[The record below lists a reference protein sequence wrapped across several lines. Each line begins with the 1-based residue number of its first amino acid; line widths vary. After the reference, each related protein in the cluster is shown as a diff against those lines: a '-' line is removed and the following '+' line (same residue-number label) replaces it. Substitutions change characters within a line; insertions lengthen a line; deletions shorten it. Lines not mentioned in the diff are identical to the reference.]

1 MAIKISGVIII
12 ISVICALFTGNA
24 NALTEAA
31 ISGGTRAVTVAFSL
45 LPMMCLWCG
54 IMKVAENGGILNAF
68 SRLLSP
74 ILRIIFPKTAKSGEG
89 VNEIST
95 SLAANI
101 LGIGNAAT
109 PLALAATKKLG
120 ADKDGKAGSDLIT
133 FTLIGCAPPCLF
145 PTTVVALRAASG
157 SSDPTSI
164 VPLVI
169 LCSFTLCV
177 ISIIL
182 SRILAGGKR

>member
-12 ISVICALFTGNA
+12 ISVVCAFFSGNA
-24 NALTEAA
+24 SALTEAA
-31 ISGGTRAVTVAFSL
+31 ISGSARAVTVELSL

-54 IMKVAENGGILNAF
+54 IMKVAEQGGILKAF

-74 ILRIIFPKTAKSGEG
+74 ILRIVFPKTAKSGEG
-89 VNEIST
+89 VDEIST

-120 ADKDGKAGSDLIT
+120 ADKDGRASNDLIT

-157 SSDPTSI
+157 SNDPTSV

-177 ISIIL
+177 ISIVL
-182 SRILAGGKR
+182 SRILAGGKQ

>member
-12 ISVICALFTGNA
+12 ISVICALFTGNT
-24 NALTEAA
+24 NSLTEAA
-31 ISGGTRAVTVAFSL
+31 ISGGTRAVSVAFSL

-54 IMKVAENGGILNAF
+54 IMKVAENGGILKAF

-74 ILRIIFPKTAKSGEG
+74 ILRSVFPKTAKSGEG
-89 VNEIST
+89 VNEIS
-95 SLAANI
+95 SALAANI

-120 ADKDGKAGSDLIT
+120 SENDGRASDDLIT

-145 PTTVVALRAASG
+145 PTTVVALRAAAG
-157 SSDPTSI
+157 SSAPTSI
-164 VPLVI
+164 VPAVI
-169 LCSFTLCV
+169 LCSLSLCV
-177 ISIIL
+177 LSIIL
-182 SRILAGGKR
+182 SRILAGARH

>member
-1 MAIKISGVIII
+1 MALKISGVIIL
-12 ISVICALFTGNA
+12 ISVVCAMFTGNLPS
-24 NALTEAA
+24 LTEAA

-54 IMKVAENGGILNAF
+54 IMKVAEHGGILNAF

-74 ILRIIFPKTAKSGEG
+74 VLRIVFPKTVRNGDG

-95 SLAANI
+95 SLAANV

-120 ADKDGKAGSDLIT
+120 HDKNGRASDDLIT
-133 FTLIGCAPPCLF
+133 FSLIGCAPPCLF

-157 SSDPTSI
+157 SVDPTSI
-164 VPLVI
+164 VPAVI
-169 LCSFTLCV
+169 ICSLSLSV
-177 ISIIL
+177 LSIIL
-182 SRILAGGKR
+182 SRLLAGARR

>member
-1 MAIKISGVIII
+1 MAIKISGAIII
-12 ISVICALFTGNA
+12 ISVICAFFTGNVG
-24 NALTEAA
+24 ALTEAA
-31 ISGGTRAVTVAFSL
+31 INGGAKAVTVAFSL

-54 IMKVAENGGILNAF
+54 IMRVAEECGILKAF

-74 ILRIIFPKTAKSGEG
+74 VLRLVFPKTAKSGQG
-89 VNEIST
+89 TNEIST
-95 SLAANI
+95 ALAANI

-109 PLALAATKKLG
+109 PLALNATKKLG
-120 ADKDGKAGSDLIT
+120 CDSDGKAGSDLIT

-164 VPLVI
+164 VPAVI
-169 LCSFTLCV
+169 ACSFTLC
-177 ISIIL
+177 ILSIIL
-182 SRILAGGKR
+182 SRILAGGRR

>member
-12 ISVICALFTGNA
+12 VSVVCAFFTGNIDP
-24 NALTEAA
+24 LTEAA

-54 IMKVAENGGILNAF
+54 IMKVAENGGILKAF

-74 ILRIIFPKTAKSGEG
+74 LLRIIFPKTAKSGDG

-120 ADKDGKAGSDLIT
+120 CDKDGKAGHDLIT

-157 SSDPTSI
+157 SRDPTSI

-169 LCSFTLCV
+169 ICSFSLCIV
-177 ISIIL
+177 SIIL
-182 SRILAGGKR
+182 SRILAGGKG

>member
-1 MAIKISGVIII
+1 MALKISAVIII
-12 ISVICALFTGNA
+12 ISVVCALFTGNVS
-24 NALTEAA
+24 ALTEAA
-31 ISGGTRAVTVAFSL
+31 ISGGSKAVSVAFSL

-54 IMKVAENGGILNAF
+54 IMKVAENGGILKVL
-68 SRLLSP
+68 SKIMSP
-74 ILRIIFPKTAKSGEG
+74 ILRFIFPNSAKSGNG
-89 VNEIST
+89 MNEVS
-95 SLAANI
+95 SALAANI

-120 ADKDGKAGSDLIT
+120 HEPDGKAGNDLIT

-169 LCSFTLCV
+169 ICSFSLCLISV
-177 ISIIL
+177 II
-182 SRILAGGKR
+182 SRILAGIRR

>member
-1 MAIKISGVIII
+1 MALKISGVIIL
-12 ISVICALFTGNA
+12 ISVICAIFTGNVPS
-24 NALTEAA
+24 LTEAA
-31 ISGGTRAVTVAFSL
+31 ISGGTRALNVAFSL

-54 IMKVAENGGILNAF
+54 IMKVAENGGILKVF

-74 ILRIIFPKTAKSGEG
+74 ILRIVFPKTAKSGDG

-120 ADKDGKAGSDLIT
+120 HESDGKASDDLVT

-164 VPLVI
+164 VPAVI
-169 LCSFTLCV
+169 ICSLSLCV
-177 ISIIL
+177 LSIIL
-182 SRILAGGKR
+182 SRILAGAKR

>member
-1 MAIKISGVIII
+1 MALKISGVIIL
-12 ISVICALFTGNA
+12 ISVVCAFFTGNVA
-24 NALTEAA
+24 SLTEAA
-31 ISGGTRAVTVAFSL
+31 ISGGTRAVSVAFSL

-54 IMKVAENGGILNAF
+54 IMKVAEHGGILNTL

-74 ILRIIFPKTAKSGEG
+74 ILRLVFPKTAKSGDG

-95 SLAANI
+95 SLAANF

-120 ADKDGKAGSDLIT
+120 CEKDGIAGDDLIT

-157 SSDPTSI
+157 STDPTSV
-164 VPLVI
+164 VPAVI
-169 LCSFTLCV
+169 ICSFALCFL
-177 ISIIL
+177 SIIL
-182 SRILAGGKR
+182 SRILAGARR

>member
-1 MAIKISGVIII
+1 MALKISGVIIL
-12 ISVICALFTGNA
+12 ISVICAFFTGNMA
-24 NALTEAA
+24 SLTEAA
-31 ISGGTRAVTVAFSL
+31 ISGGTRAVSVAFSL

-54 IMKVAENGGILNAF
+54 IMKVAENGGILKAF

-74 ILRIIFPKTAKSGEG
+74 ILRLVFPKTAKSGEG
-89 VNEIST
+89 TNEIST
-95 SLAANI
+95 ALAANI

-120 ADKDGKAGSDLIT
+120 CESDGRAGDDLIT

-157 SSDPTSI
+157 SSNPTVV
-164 VPLVI
+164 VPAVI
-169 LCSFTLCV
+169 LCSLSLC
-177 ISIIL
+177 ILSIIL
-182 SRILAGGKR
+182 SRVLAGAKR